1 MENWKEHFIAA
12 AQRSGLAPKVDRF
25 YFLRH
30 GETDHN
36 RHNIVQGWVDAP
48 LNALG
53 EAQARQSA
61 LALTGLPITG
71 MICSPLRRAHRT
83 AELVGAQTGYPILR
97 TEERIKERHHGGYE
111 GKPAP
116 DVVWK
121 LFDKTT
127 ENYDVFAQRTA
138 AGLNASLQE
147 GVPLIVAHGG
157 TRRILLY
164 AFGIDVPNAA
174 MGNAVP
180 LEFTRTS
187 SGWGAR
193 VLFLPSVTEAASEM

>member
-1 MENWKEHFIAA
+1 MSAA
-12 AQRSGLAPKVDRF
+12 RQAGLAPAVDRF
-25 YFLRH
+25 YFIRH

-36 RHNIVQGWVDAP
+36 RHHIVQGWVDAP
-48 LNALG
+48 LNGLG

-61 LALTGLPITG
+61 MALTGLPITG

-83 AELVGAQTGYPILR
+83 AELVAAQTGYPILR

-121 LFDKTT
+121 LFDEKT
-127 ENYDVFAQRTA
+127 ENYNVFANRTA
-138 AGLNASLQE
+138 AGLNDSLRE
-147 GVPLIVAHGG
+147 GIPLVVAHGG

-164 AFGIDVPNAA
+164 ALDVEVPAAA

-180 LEFTRTS
+180 LEFTRV
-187 SGWGAR
+187 GGRWQVR
-193 VLFLPSVTEAASEM
+193 VMFLPTVTEAASEM